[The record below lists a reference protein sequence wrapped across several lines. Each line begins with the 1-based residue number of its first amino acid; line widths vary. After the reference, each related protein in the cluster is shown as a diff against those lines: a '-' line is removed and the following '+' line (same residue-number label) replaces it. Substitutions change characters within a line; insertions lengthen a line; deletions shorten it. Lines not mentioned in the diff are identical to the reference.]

1 MRQHLRLGFLTR
13 EQPLTRRALAR
24 YRRDVSPWVFES
36 VVVSLCDRLAT
47 RGEKTSLESM
57 ARHYRLARTVWTA
70 VSKAPALQLLSG
82 ADVMDLLAIEPGPAV
97 GRALDALEEEVE
109 AGEVTD
115 VEGAR
120 AFLQKWW
127 RQDRAAGGGEAGGTG
142 SEAAGTS
149 SEAAGADGEA
159 AGTDGEAGAG
169 PAPAAGDA

>member
-1 MRQHLRLGFLTR
+1 
-13 EQPLTRRALAR
+13 
-24 YRRDVSPWVFES
+24 
-36 VVVSLCDRLAT
+36 
-47 RGEKTSLESM
+47 M

-70 VSKAPALQLLSG
+70 VSKAPAPQLLSG
-82 ADVMDLLAIEPGPAV
+82 ADVMDLLGIEPGPAV

-120 AFLQKWW
+120 AFLEGWW
-127 RQDRAAGGGEAGGTG
+127 QDRAAAAVRPRQGRRTG
-142 SEAAGTS
+142 ARCGRT
-149 SEAAGADGEA
+149 